1 VPQHGLQDA
10 RWSRLWLGR
19 RLRPWVFGC
28 LIGLLSVTGPRISEV
43 LNLELGGVDLE
54 DASGGRA
61 RSAQIQPPIPTW
73 LSRSG
78 AAISSSVARSRPMFS
93 SHAP

>member
-43 LNLELGGVDLE
+43 LNLELGGVDRE
-54 DASGGRA
+54 DAVLTICSATLGRP
-61 RSAQIQPPIPTW
+61 SHF
-73 LSRSG
+73 L
-78 AAISSSVARSRPMFS
+78 SSVAANGTACRRRKQVG
-93 SHAP
+93 ADA